1 VVSDPFGIDPLEPSG
16 ADFRCPNLTGVFCY
30 PNGIMS
36 VDPFLWE
43 VFLSTQPDNTNLDPA
58 AWDAMLEGAWWNWYQ
73 AESIGNQPP
82 IGLPDRYQL
91 ARNEEVLIAPT
102 EGVLANDVDPN
113 LDGLTAIVQAP
124 PQHGELLLDED
135 GGFWYLPNTDFVGQD
150 SFSYFVAD
158 AISVSA
164 PIRVTLDVTSN
175 GSTRGDFDQSG
186 VVDVYD
192 LDLLG
197 YALRTGPEPQF
208 DLNADGQLN
217 DLDWRTMVYDVLTT
231 SFGDANLDGQFD
243 SSDLVLVFQA
253 GEYEDSLATNSTWAG
268 GDWNG
273 DGEFSSADIIFAFQT
288 GGYSTQVAAVR
299 SLRRTEL
306 TSSVTSDL
314 AN

>member
-1 VVSDPFGIDPLEPSG
+1 
-16 ADFRCPNLTGVFCY
+16 
-30 PNGIMS
+30 M
-36 VDPFLWE
+36 
-43 VFLSTQPDNTNLDPA
+43 
-58 AWDAMLEGAWWNWYQ
+58 
-73 AESIGNQPP
+73 
-82 IGLPDRYQL
+82 
-91 ARNEEVLIAPT
+91 
-102 EGVLANDVDPN
+102 
-113 LDGLTAIVQAP
+113 
-124 PQHGELLLDED
+124 
-135 GGFWYLPNTDFVGQD
+135 
-150 SFSYFVAD
+150 
-158 AISVSA
+158 
-164 PIRVTLDVTSN
+164 
-175 GSTRGDFDQSG
+175 
-186 VVDVYD
+186 YD

-243 SSDLVLVFQA
+243 SSDLVLVFQV